1 MRLCRRYWAFKPI
14 SHKVVEWGRG
24 LIVPIGVGTLNR
36 NRNLGLDL
44 QVGWVG
50 QVVKVLDY
58 CNAGIF
64 FRASSYEHSQTGWL
78 GFWDLVSPL
87 FFCKNIDVF
96 IWEAW
101 LVSVFATEISVTGWK
116 FSHMNTPARWP
127 GPNIFNKIA
136 SLSPDSSQN
145 GIILVLYVFSLQ
157 EYAK

>member
-78 GFWDLVSPL
+78 GF
-87 FFCKNIDVF
+87 
-96 IWEAW
+96 
-101 LVSVFATEISVTGWK
+101 
-116 FSHMNTPARWP
+116 
-127 GPNIFNKIA
+127 
-136 SLSPDSSQN
+136 
-145 GIILVLYVFSLQ
+145 
-157 EYAK
+157 